1 MHACNSCSRT
11 AYPRLPLFFWL
22 LPGGIQRRR
31 RRRRRRAGGV
41 KHSTLKRLEGGG
53 GGGGGGGGEL
63 GRYTIRQ
70 QLHKLPAEATDAV
83 SIKKGMENVH
93 FMVVKKCREALEKTF
108 EKPIG

>member
-41 KHSTLKRLEGGG
+41 KHSTLKRLEGG

-108 EKPIG
+108 EKPGG